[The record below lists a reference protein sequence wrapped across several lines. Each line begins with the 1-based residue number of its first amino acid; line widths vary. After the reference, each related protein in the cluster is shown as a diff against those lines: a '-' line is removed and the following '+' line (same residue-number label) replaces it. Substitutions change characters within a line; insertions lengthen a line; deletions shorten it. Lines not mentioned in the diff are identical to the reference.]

1 MKLVS
6 AKGTREVP
14 VAKFFVTPKD
24 ESAREIA
31 LQPNEILTEIIVPN
45 ATVKTST
52 YEVRQKEALD
62 WPLAAAAV
70 ALEMNGATVKSA
82 KVVLGH
88 VAPTPV
94 ESAAAE
100 RALVGKT
107 ITAATAEAAGK
118 AAVAGAKPLSQN
130 AYKVT
135 LAKVAVKRA
144 LLDAVKDG
152 EGVVHGTHRNQSQ
165 SD

>member
-1 MKLVS
+1 M
-6 AKGTREVP
+6 
-14 VAKFFVTPKD
+14 
-24 ESAREIA
+24 
-31 LQPNEILTEIIVPN
+31 
-45 ATVKTST
+45 KTST

-70 ALEMNGATVKSA
+70 TLEMNGATVKSA

-94 ESAAAE
+94 EAAGAE

-118 AAVAGAKPLSQN
+118 AAVAGAKPLSGN

-144 LLDAVKDG
+144 LLDAVK
-152 EGVVHGTHRNQSQ
+152 TAKA
-165 SD
+165 